1 MLRNRLSI
9 IINLGNR
16 FIFLIFFLT
25 SISFFFLV
33 VHLVMLSIANK
44 RHFLT
49 YMFTMNTSVQ
59 RHKKML
65 KFTPFW
71 NFSRALEKMSASKNC
86 CSGIWGWT
94 FSESVLKVLGF
105 LRFII
110 LQKIFLEKNV
120 SCIWNVHTRGGWET
134 VMKKQRKHFPCQSA
148 TQPAITIGTLEQGVK
163 YVKS

>member
-1 MLRNRLSI
+1 
-9 IINLGNR
+9 
-16 FIFLIFFLT
+16 
-25 SISFFFLV
+25 
-33 VHLVMLSIANK
+33 MLSIASK

-86 CSGIWGWT
+86 CSGIWGWI

-105 LRFII
+105 LRLMI